1 MRLVDRNGVEVLDQ
15 EECLRL
21 IATRAVGR
29 IGIVDS
35 GQPII
40 LPMNYFLVGDSVV
53 MRTSS
58 GTKLQHA
65 QGSPACFE
73 VDEID
78 VTTQAGWSVLAV
90 GRLETITEYDESK
103 VRAARSLPLS
113 PWAAGERPYWMR
125 LVTQR
130 LTGRRVPS
138 AGVAGRD

>member
-1 MRLVDRNGVEVLDQ
+1 VNLVDRDGVEVLGHD
-15 EECLRL
+15 ECLRL
-21 IATRAVGR
+21 ITSRGVGR

-40 LPMNYFLVGDSVV
+40 LPMNYQMVDDTVV
-53 MRTSS
+53 MRTSA

-65 QGSPACFE
+65 QGSAACFE

-78 VTTQAGWSVLAV
+78 ATTQAGWSVLAV
-90 GRLETITEYDESK
+90 GRLETITEYDEAK

-113 PWAAGERPYWMR
+113 PWAAGERSYWMR

-130 LTGRRVPS
+130 LTGRRIGS
-138 AGVAGRD
+138 ALG

>member
-1 MRLVDRNGVEVLDQ
+1 MRLIDRDGVEVLDQ
-15 EECLRL
+15 HECLRL
-21 IATRAVGR
+21 IASREVGR

-40 LPMNYFLVGDSVV
+40 LPMNYVMVGDTVV
-53 MRTSS
+53 LRTSA

-65 QGSPACFE
+65 QGSAACFE
-73 VDEID
+73 VDDID

-90 GRLETITEYDESK
+90 GRLETITEYDDAK
-103 VRAARSLPLS
+103 VRAARLLPLS

-130 LTGRRVPS
+130 LTGRRVRAAS
-138 AGVAGRD
+138 RMAD